1 MIEQGS
7 IVERGTHETL
17 LAQGGAYTRLYDL
30 QLREQEE
37 FEERVM
43 TGTGTP
49 RTSPGGRPKAIQPH
63 HPRPYTEKAEGRQ
76 AS

>member
-43 TGTGTP
+43 STAASG
-49 RTSPGGRPKAIQPH
+49 
-63 HPRPYTEKAEGRQ
+63 EERQ